1 MGAVRLEAVSTR
13 RPGTRSAVLRGVDLE
28 LAAGDR
34 VTVVGA
40 NGSGKSTL
48 LRTVAGLSRP
58 VAGVVVE
65 RPATVAYL
73 PDRVEPP
80 GRLTG
85 RSWLHLVLA
94 TRGVA
99 GHDGDLD
106 ADLDEVAAE
115 LGVSPG
121 LDVPLGTLSR
131 GNLVKIGL
139 VQLLQSGAALLVL
152 DEPYAALDPAGA
164 AALDRLLAARA
175 SAGAIVLEAAPH
187 PTAAPG
193 GTTYRIE
200 GGRLVRPGP
209 ATPDVPRVRV
219 VLARPDGAPRTQE
232 VDAHEVDD
240 LLRDALAEGW
250 SVHEVRATP
259 DPEVTT

>member
-13 RPGTRSAVLRGVDLE
+13 RPGTRAAVLRDVDLE
-28 LAAGDR
+28 LTEGDR

-48 LRTVAGLSRP
+48 LRTTAGLSLP
-58 VAGVVVE
+58 VAGQVVD

-80 GRLTG
+80 PRLTG

-94 TRGVA
+94 TRGA
-99 GHDGDLD
+99 TATDRE
-106 ADLDEVAAE
+106 LDELSAE

-121 LDVPLGTLSR
+121 LDDPVGTLSR
-131 GNLVKIGL
+131 GNLVKVGL
-139 VQLLQSGAALLVL
+139 VQVLLSGAGLLVL

-164 AALDRLLAARA
+164 EALDRLLAGRA
-175 SAGAIVLEAAPH
+175 SAGAIVVEAAPH

-193 GTTYRIE
+193 RTAYRIE
-200 GGRLVRPGP
+200 GGTLVRPETVVPGL
-209 ATPDVPRVRV
+209 PRVRV
-219 VLARPDGAPRTQE
+219 ILARAGGEALTHE
-232 VDAHEVDD
+232 VAAHEVDD
-240 LLRDALAEGW
+240 LLRDALADGW
-250 SVHEVRATP
+250 SVREVRGA
-259 DPEVTT
+259 PEVTP